1 MRARAPAFPDCRG
14 LEAGLRYY
22 AASLSPSLRRI
33 SCDACTRLRV
43 HGALLTHKLDES
55 FYVFERGFR
64 QNSVAQIEDVPGPAA
79 GLTQNRRRARAQ
91 LLLPG
96 EEQDGI
102 EIALHCPLKLQATP
116 RLIEREAPVNSNNLG
131 AGLFHRRQE
140 GGRIRTEID
149 NGDFRGPQP
158 SHQIGGKG

>member
-14 LEAGLRYY
+14 LEAGL
-22 AASLSPSLRRI
+22 LSFAPAFLLSLRRI
-33 SCDACTRLRV
+33 SCDACGRLRV

-55 FYVFERGFR
+55 FYVFHRRFR

-102 EIALHCPLKLQATP
+102 ELALHCPLKLQATP
-116 RLIEREAPVNSNNLG
+116 RLIEREAPVTSNNLG
-131 AGLFHRRQE
+131 AGLFHRDQVS
-140 GGRIRTEID
+140 GL
-149 NGDFRGPQP
+149 
-158 SHQIGGKG
+158 